1 MIRSSLHLS
10 IVVLLITEALVTFQ
24 PVTAAQDLIGYV
36 NTLIG
41 TSYYENQFDVHDYGN
56 TAPFAGPPFAHT
68 PWTPQTRDSEDKCK
82 SAYYYFDEHWQ
93 GMRRSHWMSGSC
105 TIDYGSATIIPSLS
119 NNLKEA
125 LRFHKMDHTA
135 EISTPA
141 YYKMN
146 LVESSM
152 IIEAASD
159 LRSGIMKVTPPEKD
173 EFFYLI
179 FKASDT
185 MYNQSSI
192 AIVPTTSADN
202 SSTREEYVDALTI
215 SSPVHRWYQSK
226 GQYAE
231 FSGHHYFKTS
241 RPACEFG
248 IIKGYSDVQIGV
260 LNGTSDVSGTVAAY
274 LKFES
279 RLGEVRVATGTSFI
293 SVEKASENLYAE
305 LETSDFKGKGR
316 PGSSH
321 VFVQD
326 GLTADRNTFDS
337 SSTIFDIE
345 RLVDKVSKIWE
356 NRLGAIKA
364 TPFADGSAESV
375 AKDKRGPRTGGQTL
389 SGNSSTDQLVTFYS
403 ALWHTQLLPRIVSDH
418 DGQYLSFGDKERTVQ
433 QTNPK
438 DGFINYFD
446 DFSMWDIFR
455 AQIPLFNLVYTD
467 VTRDMVTSLLR
478 KAEQGGWLP
487 IFPAW
492 HSYTD
497 EMIGD
502 HCAVLIADSFL
513 KGILSPTHSDN
524 LFRDSYK
531 YLYKNAM
538 TVPSEKEYLMGM
550 GRRALKSYVQYGF
563 IPLED
568 EVLDSP
574 HPRQQVS
581 RTLEY
586 SYDDY
591 VVSQMASL
599 YSDSLLKEVRTVE
612 GKRNDRDIGLFLKAE
627 ESRGVAAHLAD
638 RSQNYRWVVDGD
650 TTHEW
655 YKDKAYY
662 NSTATLSK
670 SVNFVRGRYANLS
683 WTETFDTFDP
693 AIYYKWLTETN
704 VWQYSFSVLHDV
716 EGLVQIYGGVYTVHC
731 IVLTDRSAT
740 RHHDISFNERLSH
753 AFMPL
758 QSLQDRRSILF
769 DRLHPT
775 SH

>member
-1 MIRSSLHLS
+1 MKLSRSQLS
-10 IVVLLITEALVTFQ
+10 IVVILITEALTACQ

-41 TSYYENQFDVHDYGN
+41 TSYYEDQFDVHDYGN

-68 PWTPQTRDSEDKCK
+68 PWTAQTRDSEDKCK

-125 LRFHKMDHTA
+125 LTFHKMDHSA
-135 EISTPA
+135 EFSTPA
-141 YYKMN
+141 YYRMN
-146 LVESSM
+146 LAESSM

-159 LRSGIMKVTPPEKD
+159 LRSGIMKVTPSEKD

-192 AIVPTTSADN
+192 SMVPTTPADR
-202 SSTREEYVDALTI
+202 SSNIEEYVDALTMT
-215 SSPVHRWYQSK
+215 SPVHRWYQSK

-248 IIKGYSDVQIGV
+248 IIKGYSNV
-260 LNGTSDVSGTVAAY
+260 LVGALSGESDASGTVAAY

-279 RLGEVRVATGTSFI
+279 RLGEVRVATGTSFLT
-293 SVEKASENLYAE
+293 VEKARENLYAE
-305 LETSDFKGKGR
+305 LETSDFIGTSF
-316 PGSSH
+316 PGTSH
-321 VFVQD
+321 VLQQD
-326 GLTADRNTFDS
+326 GLTAGWNTFVS

-345 RLVDKVSKIWE
+345 RLVEKVSKIWE
-356 NRLGAIKA
+356 DRLGAIKA
-364 TPFADGSAESV
+364 TPFADGPAESV
-375 AKDKRGPRTGGQTL
+375 AKDMRGPRTGGQTL
-389 SGNSSTDQLVTFYS
+389 GGNSSTDQLVTFYT
-403 ALWHTQLLPRIVSDH
+403 ALWHTQLLPRIVSDY

-433 QTNPK
+433 RTSPTE
-438 DGFINYFD
+438 GFSNYYD

-455 AQIPLFNLVYTD
+455 SQIPLFNLVYTD

-502 HCAVLIADSFL
+502 HCVVLIADSFL
-513 KGILSPTHSDN
+513 KGILPPIQTDN

-531 YLYKNAM
+531 YLVKNAM
-538 TVPSEKEYLMGM
+538 SVPSEKEYLMGM

-599 YSDSLLKEVRTVE
+599 YSDSLLKEVHSVE
-612 GKRNDRDIGLFLKAE
+612 RNRNERDIGLFFKAE

-655 YKDKAYY
+655 YKNKAYY
-662 NSTATLSK
+662 NSAAKVSE
-670 SVNFVRGRYANLS
+670 SVNFVRGRFANRT
-683 WTETFDTFDP
+683 WTETYGSFNP
-693 AIYYKWLTETN
+693 AVYYKWLTETN

-716 EGLVQIYGGVYTVHC
+716 EGLVQIYGGVRTVHSAALRFILK
-731 IVLTDRSAT
+731 IV
-740 RHHDISFNERLSH
+740 
-753 AFMPL
+753 
-758 QSLQDRRSILF
+758 
-769 DRLHPT
+769 
-775 SH
+775 

>member
-1 MIRSSLHLS
+1 MKRSRLHLS
-10 IVVLLITEALVTFQ
+10 FVVLLIREVLVALQ
-24 PVTAAQDLIGYV
+24 PVTAAVDLIGHV

-41 TSYYENQFDVHDYGN
+41 TSYYVNQFDVHDYGN

-68 PWTPQTRDSEDKCK
+68 PWTAQTRDSEDKCK

-125 LRFHKMDHTA
+125 LTFHKMDHSA
-135 EISTPA
+135 ETSTPA
-141 YYKMN
+141 YYRMN
-146 LVESSM
+146 LAESSM

-159 LRSGIMKVTPPEKD
+159 LRSGILKVTPSEKD

-185 MYNQSSI
+185 MYNQSSVS
-192 AIVPTTSADN
+192 IVSTPSADN
-202 SSTREEYVDALTI
+202 SSGSNEHVDALTI
-215 SSPVHRWYQSK
+215 TSPVHRWYQSK
-226 GQYAE
+226 GQYAK

-248 IIKGYSDVQIGV
+248 IIKGYSDVQIGSLSGV
-260 LNGTSDVSGTVAAY
+260 SDASGTVAAY

-279 RLGEVRVATGTSFI
+279 RLGEVRVATGTSFL
-293 SVEKASENLYAE
+293 SVEKARENLYAE
-305 LETSDFKGKGR
+305 LETPPSRGADT
-316 PGSSH
+316 PGLS
-321 VFVQD
+321 VALNQE
-326 GLTADRNTFDS
+326 GLTADRRTFES

-345 RLVDKVSKIWE
+345 RLVKKVSKMWE
-356 NRLGAIKA
+356 KRLGAIRV
-364 TPFADGSAESV
+364 TPFADGSTESV
-375 AKDKRGPRTGGQTL
+375 SKDMRGPRTGGQSL
-389 SGNSSTDQLVTFYS
+389 SGNSSTDQLVTFYT
-403 ALWHTQLLPRIVSDH
+403 ALWHTQLLPRIVSDY
-418 DGQYLSFGDKERTVQ
+418 DGQYLSFGDKERTVE
-433 QTNPK
+433 QTDPAR
-438 DGFINYFD
+438 GFSNYFD

-455 AQIPLFNLVYTD
+455 AQIPLFNLIYTD
-467 VTRDMVTSLLR
+467 ITRDMVTSLIR

-513 KGILSPTHSDN
+513 KGVLSPTQSDN
-524 LFRDSYK
+524 LFIESYK
-531 YLYKNAM
+531 YLVKNAM
-538 TVPSEKEYLMGM
+538 SVPSEREYLMGM
-550 GRRALKSYVQYGF
+550 GRRALKSYMQYGF

-591 VVSQMASL
+591 VVSQMATL
-599 YSDSLLKEVRTVE
+599 YSDSLLREAHTVDGNLNE
-612 GKRNDRDIGLFLKAE
+612 GNISFLVKAE
-627 ESRGVAAHLAD
+627 ESRGVAVHLAD
-638 RSQNYRWVVDGD
+638 RSQSYRWVVDGD
-650 TTHEW
+650 TSHEW
-655 YKDKAYY
+655 YKGKAYY
-662 NSTATLSK
+662 NSTEKFHK
-670 SVNFVRGRYANLS
+670 SVNFVRGRHANLS
-683 WTETFDTFDP
+683 WTETFDSFDP
-693 AIYYKWLTETN
+693 SVYYKWLTETN

-716 EGLVQIYGGVYTVHC
+716 EGLIQIYGGACAAYYIALHY
-731 IVLTDRSAT
+731 
-740 RHHDISFNERLSH
+740 E
-753 AFMPL
+753 AFTNCTAPCYHYLPL
-758 QSLQDRRSILF
+758 RVTFL
-769 DRLHPT
+769 
-775 SH
+775 

>member
-1 MIRSSLHLS
+1 MKRSRLQLS
-10 IVVLLITEALVTFQ
+10 IVVLLITVSIIAFH
-24 PVTAAQDLIGYV
+24 PVAAAQDLTGYV

-41 TSYYENQFDVHDYGN
+41 TSYYEDQFDVHDYGN

-68 PWTPQTRDSEDKCK
+68 PWTAQTRDSEDKCK

-119 NNLKEA
+119 NDLNEA
-125 LRFHKMDHTA
+125 LTFHKMDHSA
-135 EISTPA
+135 ELSTPA
-141 YYKMN
+141 YYRMN
-146 LVESSM
+146 LAESSM

-159 LRSGIMKVTPPEKD
+159 LRSGIMKVTPSEKD

-185 MYNQSSI
+185 MYNESSI
-192 AIVPTTSADN
+192 SMVPTTPAD
-202 SSTREEYVDALTI
+202 SSSDSEEYVDALTI

-226 GQYAE
+226 GQFAE

-248 IIKGYSDVQIGV
+248 IIEGYTNVLVGALSGVSDA
-260 LNGTSDVSGTVAAY
+260 SGTVAAY

-279 RLGEVRVATGTSFI
+279 RLGEVRVATGTSFLN
-293 SVEKASENLYAE
+293 VGKARENLYAE
-305 LETSDFKGKGR
+305 LETSDFIGTSS
-316 PGSSH
+316 PGLSH
-321 VFVQD
+321 VLEQD
-326 GLTADRNTFDS
+326 GLTAGRNTFGS

-345 RLVDKVSKIWE
+345 RLAEKVSKIWE
-356 NRLGAIKA
+356 KRLGAIKA

-375 AKDKRGPRTGGQTL
+375 AKDIRGPRTGGQTL
-389 SGNSSTDQLVTFYS
+389 SGNSSTDQLVTFYT
-403 ALWHTQLLPRIVSDH
+403 ALWHTQLLPRIVSDY
-418 DGQYLSFGDKERTVQ
+418 DGQYLSFGDKERAVQ
-433 QTNPK
+433 WTNPTE
-438 DGFINYFD
+438 GFSNYYD

-513 KGILSPTHSDN
+513 KGILPPIQTDN
-524 LFRDSYK
+524 LFRDSYE
-531 YLYKNAM
+531 YLVKNAM
-538 TVPSEKEYLMGM
+538 LVPSEKEYLMGM

-599 YSDSLLKEVRTVE
+599 YSDSLLKETRTVE
-612 GKRNDRDIGLFLKAE
+612 GNRNERDMDKFFKAE
-627 ESRGVAAHLAD
+627 ESRGVAAHLSE

-655 YKDKAYY
+655 YKNKAYY
-662 NSTATLSK
+662 NSTAKGTE
-670 SVNFVRGRYANLS
+670 SVNFVRGRYANLT
-683 WTETFDTFDP
+683 WTETFDSFNP
-693 AIYYKWLTETN
+693 AVYYKWLTETN

-716 EGLVQIYGGVYTVHC
+716 EGLVQIYGGARTVHFTVLRC
-731 IVLTDRSAT
+731 IY
-740 RHHDISFNERLSH
+740 RLSSS
-753 AFMPL
+753 MS
-758 QSLQDRRSILF
+758 SLFKISL
-769 DRLHPT
+769 
-775 SH
+775 

>member
-1 MIRSSLHLS
+1 MRRSQWRLS
-10 IVVLLITEALVTFQ
+10 VFTLLILEALISIQ
-24 PVTAAQDLIGYV
+24 SVTAAQDLIGYV

-41 TSYYENQFDVHDYGN
+41 TSYYEDEFDVHDYGN

-68 PWTPQTRDSEDKCK
+68 PWSAQTRDSEDKCK
-82 SAYYYFDEHWQ
+82 SAYYYFDEYWQ

-119 NNLKEA
+119 NNLTEA
-125 LRFHKMDHTA
+125 LTFHKMDHSA
-135 EISTPA
+135 EISSPA

-146 LVESSM
+146 LAESSM
-152 IIEAASD
+152 VIEAASD
-159 LRSGIMKVTPPEKD
+159 LRSGIMKVTPSEKH

-192 AIVPTTSADN
+192 TIVPTTPADD
-202 SSTREEYVDALTI
+202 SSNHEQYVDIVTI
-215 SSPVHRWYQSK
+215 TSPVHRWYQSK

-231 FSGHHYFKTS
+231 FSGHHYFKLS

-248 IIKGYSDVQIGV
+248 IIKGYSDVQKGS
-260 LNGTSDVSGTVAAY
+260 LDGTSDVTGTVAAY

-279 RLGEVRVATGTSFI
+279 SLGEVRVATGTSFL
-293 SVEKASENLYAE
+293 SVEKAKDNLHTE
-305 LETSDFKGKGR
+305 LETADFIGIDVSE
-316 PGSSH
+316 SSGT
-321 VFVQD
+321 FQD
-326 GLTADRNTFDS
+326 GLTDGGKNNYNS
-337 SSTIFDIE
+337 KNTIFDIE
-345 RLVDKVSKIWE
+345 RLAAKVSQIWE
-356 NRLGAIKA
+356 RRLEAIKA
-364 TPFADGSAESV
+364 TPFPDGSAESV
-375 AKDKRGPRTGGQTL
+375 AKDKREPRHGGQFL
-389 SGNSSTDQLVTFYS
+389 SGNSSTDQLITFYT
-403 ALWHTQLLPRIVSDH
+403 ALWHTQLLPRIVSDC
-418 DGQYLSFGDKERTVQ
+418 DGQYLSFGDKEKTVQ
-433 QTNPK
+433 VTNPDEK
-438 DGFINYFD
+438 FTNYFD

-467 VTRDMVTSLLR
+467 VTRNMVTSLLR

-513 KGILSPTHSDN
+513 KGILAPDSECK
-524 LFRDSYK
+524 LFTDSYK
-531 YLYKNAM
+531 YLVKNALSI
-538 TVPSEKEYLMGM
+538 PPQEEYQMGM
-550 GRRALKSYVQYGF
+550 GRRALASYMQHGF

-599 YSDSLLKEVRTVE
+599 YTDALIEEAERVE
-612 GKRNDRDIGLFLKAE
+612 GHFTEREAALSKRAE
-627 ESRGVAAHLAD
+627 ESRGVAEQLLT
-638 RSQNYRWVVDGD
+638 RSQNYRWVVDGE
-650 TTHEW
+650 TTHSW
-655 YKDKAYY
+655 YADKINLSSKDE
-662 NSTATLSK
+662 NSK
-670 SVNFVRGRYANLS
+670 SVNFVRGRFANHS
-683 WTETFDTFDP
+683 WTETFDSFDP

-716 EGLVQIYGGVYTVHC
+716 EGLIQIYGG
-731 IVLTDRSAT
+731 
-740 RHHDISFNERLSH
+740 E
-753 AFMPL
+753 
-758 QSLQDRRSILF
+758 
-769 DRLHPT
+769 
-775 SH
+775 